1 VLVQLIGTA
10 PRSMSLWSRIYPI
23 APMFVK
29 IKGASPGHSGHD
41 GPEEVRPLGSRAL
54 MLDDPRLNAQTAS
67 ARARGRRPR
76 SPSVTAEAI
85 EKIRELIV
93 TGRWGP
99 GDRLPR
105 ESELAAQLGLSRNSL
120 REAVRALSQLRVLEV
135 RQGDGT
141 YVSSLEPDLLLESTG
156 FVSHLLLGDTALELY
171 EVRRILEAAA
181 AVLAAAR
188 IDEQGKQELGSN
200 LERMRKAEVVEDLV
214 EADVAFHAVIAR
226 AAGNSVLTSL
236 LASLST
242 RTMRVR
248 LWHGR
253 ATADNA
259 LDETRE
265 EHHRMYEAIVERDPE
280 LARATSTAH
289 IASGERW
296 LRAQL
301 ADKDSIA
308 R

>member
-1 VLVQLIGTA
+1 MTETPA
-10 PRSMSLWSRIYPI
+10 PR
-23 APMFVK
+23 A
-29 IKGASPGHSGHD
+29 
-41 GPEEVRPLGSRAL
+41 
-54 MLDDPRLNAQTAS
+54 
-67 ARARGRRPR
+67 GRRSGR
-76 SPSVTAEAI
+76 APSVTDDAI
-85 EKIRELIV
+85 DKIRELIV
-93 TGRWGP
+93 SGSWRP
-99 GDRLPR
+99 GDRLPK

-156 FVSHLLLGDTALELY
+156 FISHLLLGEGELDLY

-181 AVLAAAR
+181 ASLAAAR
-188 IDEQGKQELGSN
+188 IDAEGKQELGRR
-200 LERMRKAEVVEDLV
+200 LERMRQAEGVEELV
-214 EADVAFHAVIAR
+214 EADVAFHAVIAN

-242 RTMRVR
+242 RTMRAR

-253 ATADNA
+253 AADDA

-265 EHHRMYEAIVERDPE
+265 EHRHIYEAIVEGDPE
-280 LARATSTAH
+280 LARAAATAH

-296 LRAQL
+296 LRVQL
-301 ADKDSIA
+301 AASESA
-308 R
+308 TG

>member
-1 VLVQLIGTA
+1 MNV
-10 PRSMSLWSRIYPI
+10 RSL
-23 APMFVK
+23 A
-29 IKGASPGHSGHD
+29 KGSFGDNSPD
-41 GPEEVRPLGSRAL
+41 V
-54 MLDDPRLNAQTAS
+54 S
-67 ARARGRRPR
+67 ARSPARRGRRAGRAPR
-76 SPSVTAEAI
+76 VTEEAI
-85 EKIRELIV
+85 DKIRERIV
-93 TGRWGP
+93 NGSWGP
-99 GDRLPR
+99 GDRLPK
-105 ESELAAQLGLSRNSL
+105 ESDLAAQLGLSRNSL

-156 FVSHLLLGDTALELY
+156 FVSHLLLGDTEVELY

-181 AVLAAAR
+181 AALAAGR
-188 IDEQGKQELGSN
+188 IRAEGKAELAAI
-200 LERMRKAEVVEDLV
+200 LDRMRRAETVEELV
-214 EADVAFHAVIAR
+214 EADVAFHAVIAK
-226 AAGNSVLTSL
+226 AAGNAVLASL

-253 ATADNA
+253 AADDA

-265 EHHRMYEAIVERDPE
+265 EHRRIYEAIVAGDPE
-280 LARATSTAH
+280 LARAAATAH

-301 ADKDSIA
+301 VPQ

>member
-1 VLVQLIGTA
+1 
-10 PRSMSLWSRIYPI
+10 MSTLP
-23 APMFVK
+23 
-29 IKGASPGHSGHD
+29 
-41 GPEEVRPLGSRAL
+41 
-54 MLDDPRLNAQTAS
+54 Q
-67 ARARGRRPR
+67 ARRGRRTGRAPR
-76 SPSVTAEAI
+76 VTEEAI
-85 EKIRELIV
+85 DKIRERIV
-93 TGRWGP
+93 SGAWGP

-105 ESELAAQLGLSRNSL
+105 ESELAAELGLSRNSL

-156 FVSHLLLGDTALELY
+156 FISHLLLGETEIELY

-181 AVLAAAR
+181 AALAAAR
-188 IDEQGKQELGSN
+188 IDQQERSELGEI
-200 LERMRKAEVVEDLV
+200 LERMQRAKNVEELV
-214 EADVAFHAVIAR
+214 EADVAFHAVIAK
-226 AAGNSVLTSL
+226 AAGNAVLASL

-253 ATADNA
+253 AAEDA

-265 EHHRMYEAIVERDPE
+265 EHRRIYEAIAAGDAE
-280 LARATSTAH
+280 LARAAATAH

-301 ADKDSIA
+301 APSNG
-308 R
+308 